1 MEDEIKK
8 RNRKRAEI
16 RALKE
21 FPRLL
26 KTEFGGRVEMEN
38 NPNAN
43 RMIIIDPY
51 YAGQEDS
58 RGT

>member
-1 MEDEIKK
+1 MGF
-8 RNRKRAEI
+8 
-16 RALKE
+16 KE